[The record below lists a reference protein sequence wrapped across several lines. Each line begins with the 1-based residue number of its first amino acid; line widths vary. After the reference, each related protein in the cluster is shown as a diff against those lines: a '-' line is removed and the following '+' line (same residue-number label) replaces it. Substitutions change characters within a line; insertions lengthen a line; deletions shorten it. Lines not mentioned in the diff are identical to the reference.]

1 MRNHLT
7 DDMLAE
13 ALDGFGSGEARRH
26 LDECTQ
32 CADRLADARAGLALA
47 EAAEVP
53 EPPPLYWEVFRRQ
66 VGRRISEEAP
76 ARRAMGLWL
85 FPMLA
90 TAAAVLIA
98 FGVLRS
104 PKVGPAATPSAAL
117 TLPAWSALPPADEDE
132 GLEVLQAMAAG
143 GDSLDA
149 ALPAEGVAVELSDL
163 SDEESEGL
171 ADALRGEMTGADTL

>member
-13 ALDGFGSGEARRH
+13 ALDGLGSAEARRH
-26 LDECTQ
+26 LEECGA
-32 CADRLADARAGLALA
+32 CADRLVDAQAGLALA

-53 EPPPLYWEVFRRQ
+53 EPPPLYWESFRRQ
-66 VGRRISEEAP
+66 VGLRISEDAP
-76 ARRAMGLWL
+76 ARRAFGLWMI
-85 FPMLA
+85 PMLA

-98 FGVLRS
+98 FGILRA
-104 PKVGPAATPSAAL
+104 PKAGPAASPSTAL
-117 TLPAWSALPPADEDE
+117 TLPAWSTLPPADEDE

-149 ALPAEGVAVELSDL
+149 ALPVRSVAVELSDL
-163 SDEESEGL
+163 SDEETEGL
-171 ADALRGEMTGADTL
+171 VDALRGEMTGGAS